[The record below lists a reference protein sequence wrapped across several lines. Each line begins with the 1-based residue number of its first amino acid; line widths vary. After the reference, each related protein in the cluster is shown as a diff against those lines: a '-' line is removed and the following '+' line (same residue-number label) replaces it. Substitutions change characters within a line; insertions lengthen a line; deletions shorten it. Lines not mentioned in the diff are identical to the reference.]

1 MTNVIQQFFAEC
13 FTLNVCILEMK
24 YDDFNHLVVDGLILY
39 QELLTNFYRLPSSFS
54 GSTWVPWTGR
64 SSQLSTSSTR
74 TLNGCDLTIQE
85 QH

>member
-39 QELLTNFYRLPSSFS
+39 QEVLTSFLPSSVIFLGVNL
-54 GSTWVPWTGR
+54 GSLYR
-64 SSQLSTSSTR
+64 
-74 TLNGCDLTIQE
+74 
-85 QH
+85 